1 MGGNQMGIMNNIF
14 RAGAVALAMTAG
26 GAATAD
32 TVELRMASYLPP
44 THFATK
50 LIVNPLIAK
59 IDEYTAGTVKV
70 QNFPGGQ
77 LANAT
82 GTLNAVKTG
91 IANMGLVGVG
101 YAGDAMPLATIVELP
116 GAFADLE
123 KGHAAYWQLVQDK
136 LIESQFLA
144 NKVRPVMMNLLP
156 QNQIAFAK
164 NIEINSMSDLAGLKI
179 RVPHSTAGDAVAAL
193 GMVPVEMPITDLYL
207 ALERG
212 TVDAAIVL
220 TASIPSYKLNEVTEA
235 VTTNLSMG
243 SIGFFT
249 VISESDWAKL
259 SPEQQEQ
266 VARAGAEVGT
276 ASSATFVK
284 VNAGAEKSLVEG
296 GMNMITVP
304 ESVIAEIDAALASIG
319 DNWIETVG
327 ARNPMAAEISAAYSE
342 LLAQQ

>member
-1 MGGNQMGIMNNIF
+1 MGIMNNIF

-26 GAATAD
+26 WAATAD

-59 IDEYTAGTVKV
+59 IDEYTGGTVKV

-77 LANAT
+77 LANAP

-91 IANMGLVGVG
+91 IANTGLVGVG
-101 YAGDAMPLATIVELP
+101 YAGDQMPLSTIAELP

-136 LIESQFLA
+136 LVEAEFLP
-144 NKVRPVMMNLLP
+144 NKVRPIMMNLLP
-156 QNQIAFAK
+156 QTQLVLAK
-164 NIEINSMSDLAGLKI
+164 NIEINSLSDLAGLKI
-179 RVPHSTAGDAVAAL
+179 RVPHSTAGDAISAL
-193 GMVPVEMPITDLYL
+193 GMVPVEMKVTDLYL

-212 TVDAAIVL
+212 TVDGAINL
-220 TASIPSYKLNEVTEA
+220 TASVPSYKLNEVTEA

-249 VISESDWAKL
+249 VIAESDWQKL
-259 SPEQQEQ
+259 TPEQQEQ

-284 VNAGAEKSLVEG
+284 VNAGAEKKLTEA
-296 GMNMITVP
+296 GMTMITVS
-304 ESVIAEIDAALASIG
+304 ESVVAEIDAALASIG
-319 DNWIETVG
+319 ENWIETVG
-327 ARNPMAAEISAAYSE
+327 ARNPMAAEISAAYSA